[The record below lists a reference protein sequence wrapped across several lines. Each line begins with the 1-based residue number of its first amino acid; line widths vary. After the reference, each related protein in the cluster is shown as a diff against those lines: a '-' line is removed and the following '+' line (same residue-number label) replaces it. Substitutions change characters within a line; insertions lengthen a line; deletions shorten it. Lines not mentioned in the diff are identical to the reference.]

1 MAAHLQPVR
10 LEHLAASRVG
20 TAVLAVAI
28 AVILAALAFE
38 HLGGYPP
45 CPLCLQER
53 WAYYVGI
60 PALIAALILLA
71 RGHHGAAALV
81 FGAVAL
87 AFVANAGLGIY
98 HAGAEWEFWP
108 GPATCSG
115 AQPIST
121 GAGGLFKDLAKT
133 NVIRCDKAPWV
144 FLGLSF
150 AGWNAVLSLALAAGA
165 GLAGASARHGRG

>member
-1 MAAHLQPVR
+1 MTAHPQATTPMHASAAR
-10 LEHLAASRVG
+10 LGWMVLGV
-20 TAVLAVAI
+20 AV

-53 WAYYVGI
+53 WAYYAGI
-60 PALIAALILLA
+60 PALVVALLLLWGGRNGWAALLF
-71 RGHHGAAALV
+71 V
-81 FGAVAL
+81 AVGL
-87 AFVANAGLGIY
+87 AFLANAGLGIY

-115 AQPIST
+115 AQPLST
-121 GAGGLFKDLAKT
+121 GVGGLLNDLAKT
-133 NVIRCDKAPWV
+133 NVIRCDRAPWV

-150 AGWNAVLSLALAAGA
+150 AGWNAVASLVLAAGA
-165 GLAGASARHGRG
+165 GLAAASARNARS